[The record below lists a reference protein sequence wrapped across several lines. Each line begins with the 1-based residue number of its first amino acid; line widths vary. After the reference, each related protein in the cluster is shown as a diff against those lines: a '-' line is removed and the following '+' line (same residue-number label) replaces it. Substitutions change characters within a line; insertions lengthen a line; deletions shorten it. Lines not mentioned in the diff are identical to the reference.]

1 MDWVV
6 IALIFGVLLMY
17 MFRLIYYTP
26 KGPFFFF
33 LFRACLLGHG
43 SRRSGIY
50 QYSDHES
57 QS

>member
-17 MFRLIYYTP
+17 IFRLIYYTP

-50 QYSDHES
+50 QYSES